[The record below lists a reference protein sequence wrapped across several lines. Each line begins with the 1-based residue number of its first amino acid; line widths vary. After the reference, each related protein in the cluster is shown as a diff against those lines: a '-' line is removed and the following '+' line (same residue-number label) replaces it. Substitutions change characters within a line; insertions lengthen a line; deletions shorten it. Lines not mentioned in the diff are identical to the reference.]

1 MRARLRSWWQ
11 KTSKPL
17 NAVIVTALV
26 VLLALLVVI
35 ILGYIFNWPWTGLRE
50 RTLYDWLQLLIIP
63 VVLALGGYL
72 FNYTTNRNEQKA
84 TQLRAQGEREAAEKQ
99 AQAEREIALDN
110 QHEQALQAYIDGMSA
125 LLLEKNLRKSGED
138 DEVRNIA
145 RVRTLT
151 VLPRLDPVRKASV
164 LNFLYES
171 RLIDKGKIIVDLNG
185 ADLRGVELTEVN
197 LSQISLTGAK
207 LSSAKLDFAFLI
219 EADLSYVDL
228 SEANMTSVNLS
239 ETYMDNADLH
249 GAFLFLADLSNTSLS
264 DANLL
269 KANLLKASLRGADL
283 SGTNLSGAILAGAD
297 LRGATGITIEELEK
311 RANSLKGATMPD
323 GSKHA

>member
-50 RTLYDWLQLLIIP
+50 RTP
-63 VVLALGGYL
+63 LGGYL